1 MLSKLTF
8 HLLTINL
15 NPMKKALLFV
25 NLVIFP
31 SLFSVAQTD
40 AACQKKID
48 SLSNRI
54 NYLESNMKNSFNE
67 KLVQAGLTTN
77 LGMNFIVP
85 GQTKLIDKN
94 GVGSCFSIGLAI
106 NKTFKNS
113 PTIGIAT
120 GIEFDFET
128 NRYKSVDSVYYDF
141 NGSKII
147 GKSNAADA
155 TGSFS
160 LQERNQKSIYVS
172 VPLMMLFRTS
182 MIGDFR
188 YFGKF
193 GIRNSFLIKNTVN
206 DLGID
211 VTDPAMK
218 IEMENKSFSS
228 PGDMFFYK
236 GSIGLSAGAEWKFIS
251 TTSLVAEVGYFYGI
265 TPLHL
270 ERKESNRTLYT
281 ETAGTRTYFSN
292 KANQNQLLFK
302 ISILF

>member
-1 MLSKLTF
+1 
-8 HLLTINL
+8 
-15 NPMKKALLFV
+15 MKKALLFLSV
-25 NLVIFP
+25 VVLP
-31 SLFSVAQTD
+31 SMISLAQTD

-128 NRYKSVDSVYYDF
+128 NRYKTVDSVLYDF
-141 NGSKII
+141 VGSKITNKANEPDSK
-147 GKSNAADA
+147 G
-155 TGSFS
+155 TFY
-160 LQERNQKSIYVS
+160 LQERNQKSVYVS

-281 ETAGTRTYFSN
+281 EAASTKTYFSN